1 MAVLNIYACF
11 ESSVTTTPVPMLKKL
26 FFLSLLMP
34 LFADAQVS
42 QDVAVPLTI
51 TVGQSPVSVLV
62 EWPNPT
68 GGNLLLVRR
77 TKGQQGSQWISLLSE
92 TGSTLTSYND
102 LNVAAGQIYEYAL
115 RRTTSVDAFGYAHAA
130 VYAPVTDSRGKVMVI
145 VDSTTAGALAFELDR
160 LKNDMTGDGWQVITR
175 QIGGNAT
182 VASVKNMI
190 GTTYSLDPQGLKQVL
205 LIGSV
210 PVPYSGNTAW
220 DGHGDHQGAWPA
232 DVYYGDLY
240 GLWTDASVNNITP
253 SRPANQNIPGD
264 GKFDQSYIP
273 SIVEL
278 AVGRIDFR
286 KIDASAFGE
295 AGATGLIRRY
305 LDKNHAWRTGAYEVE
320 PKALVDDNFG
330 YFGGE
335 AFAANGYRNAYPV
348 VGQANVVNA
357 DFFNNTN
364 PQTWLMGYGCGGGHY
379 QGAGGVG
386 TSSNFATDTINVVF
400 SNLFGSYFGDWD
412 HESNPFMVAA
422 LASRGGILTC
432 SWAGRP
438 HQFYQAL
445 ASGET
450 MGYCIRETH
459 NAQYNNGFVNTFGR
473 SGAHIT
479 LLGDPTL
486 RVNVVAPPSDV
497 VAETVCGNV
506 RVAWHPARKPVDGY
520 LVYRSLSAEGPFARI
535 TAQAVT
541 DTSFT
546 DYNPVEG
553 TLFYQIRS
561 VKSTGNPG
569 GGVYVNNSTGS
580 TGTVSY
586 TAPAPLQASATA
598 TVITCA
604 VPESAISAAANF
616 DVSTW
621 SWSGPGAFASSDP
634 MALTTIPGVYM
645 LTATDASGCT
655 ATAAATVQID
665 TVVSNGPLVPGT
677 AVICDGDCLDFVTA
691 GIYTVSPGQI
701 CDPGTYIVTVTN
713 SSNGCTAASSV
724 AITEPAPIQFS
735 ATITNETVQGAS
747 NGAITVIISGGTS
760 AGYQWSNGAI
770 TPTLTGLSAGVY
782 TLTVTDLTNGCSDVL
797 TFEVGVD
804 IAAAGEIA
812 GLVECSL
819 APNPA
824 VGKSTLTL
832 LLERA
837 VPVGLQLTDGTGRIV
852 RSYPAVETAELR
864 QHIDLSGLVP
874 GVYILV
880 ISADG
885 QKKSLVLAAGY

>member
-1 MAVLNIYACF
+1 MMKRF
-11 ESSVTTTPVPMLKKL
+11 L
-26 FFLSLLMP
+26 FLAFLLP
-34 LFADAQVS
+34 LFVNAQVS
-42 QDVAVPLTI
+42 QDVTVPLTA
-51 TVGQSPVSVLV
+51 TVSQSPVSVLI

-68 GGNLLLVRR
+68 GGNLLLLRR
-77 TKGQQGSQWISLLSE
+77 TKGQSGTQWISLINA

-102 LNVAAGQIYEYAL
+102 QNVVAGQTYEYAL
-115 RRTTSVDAFGYAHAA
+115 RRTTTFDAFGYAHVA
-130 VYAPVTDSRGKVMVI
+130 VHAPATDSRGKVMIVI
-145 VDSTTAGALAFELDR
+145 DSTNASALAFELDR
-160 LKNDMTGDGWQVITR
+160 LKNDMVGDGWQVITR
-175 QIGGNAT
+175 QIGSNAT
-182 VASVKNMI
+182 VTSIKSMI
-190 GTTYSLDPQGLKQVL
+190 GAAYSLDPQGLKQVL

-253 SRPANQNIPGD
+253 SRPANQNVPGD

-278 AVGRIDFR
+278 AVGRVDFR
-286 KIDASAFGE
+286 KIDAPAFGE
-295 AGATGLIRRY
+295 TDATGLIRRY

-320 PKALVDDNFG
+320 QRALVDDNFG

-348 VGQANVVNA
+348 VGSANIVNT

-386 TSSNFATDTINVVF
+386 SSSNFATDTINIVF

-486 RVNVVAPPSDV
+486 RVNVVAPPSGV
-497 VAETVCGNV
+497 QAESICGNIHV
-506 RVAWHPARKPVDGY
+506 SWQPSVKGVDGY
-520 LVYRSLSAEGPFARI
+520 LVYRSLSADGPFTRI
-535 TAQAVT
+535 SSQTVT
-541 DTSFT
+541 DTVFT
-546 DYNPVEG
+546 DFNPVEG
-553 TLFYQIRS
+553 TLYYQIRA
-561 VKSTGNPG
+561 VRNTANAG
-569 GGVYVNNSTGS
+569 GGVYTNNSTGS
-580 TGTVSY
+580 TGSVVFT
-586 TAPAPLQASATA
+586 TPAPLEVSAAA

-604 VPESAISAAANF
+604 VPEAAITSSASF
-616 DVSTW
+616 DVSSW
-621 SWSGPGAFASSDP
+621 NWSGPGGFASSDP
-634 MALTTIPGVYM
+634 VALTTIPGTYV

-655 ATAAATVQID
+655 ATTAVAVQID
-665 TVVSNGPLVPGT
+665 TVATNGPILPGT
-677 AVICDGDCLDFVTA
+677 AIICDGDCLNLVTA
-691 GIYTVSPGQI
+691 GIYTVSPSEI
-701 CDPGTYIVTVTN
+701 CDPGTYIITVTN
-713 SSNGCTAASSV
+713 SSNGCTTTSSV
-724 AITEPAPIQFS
+724 SITEPAPILFN
-735 ATITNETVQGAS
+735 ATITDETSPGAS
-747 NGAITVIISGGTS
+747 NGAITVNITSGIPVS
-760 AGYQWSNGAI
+760 FLWSNGAS
-770 TPTLTGLSAGVY
+770 TQHLTGLGAGVY
-782 TLTVTDLTNGCSDVL
+782 TLTVTDLTNGCSDIL
-797 TFEVGVD
+797 TFEVGVGMS
-804 IAAAGEIA
+804 ATGEIP
-812 GLVECSL
+812 GLVGYTL

-824 VGKSTLTL
+824 AGQSTLTL
-832 LLERA
+832 FLERA
-837 VPVGLQLTDGTGRIV
+837 LPVGLQLTDLTGRVIY
-852 RSYPAVETAELR
+852 SYPTVETADLK

-874 GVYILV
+874 GVYVLIV
-880 ISADG
+880 SADG
-885 QKKSLVLAAGY
+885 QRKCLTLVVGD

>member
-1 MAVLNIYACF
+1 
-11 ESSVTTTPVPMLKKL
+11 MLKKGL
-26 FFLSLLMP
+26 LLSLLLP
-34 LFADAQVS
+34 LFAHAQVS
-42 QDVAVPLTI
+42 QDVTVPLTA
-51 TVGQSPVSVLV
+51 TVNQSPVSVLI

-77 TKGQQGSQWISLLSE
+77 TKGQQGNQWISLLSE

-102 LNVAAGQIYEYAL
+102 LNVVAGQTYEYAL
-115 RRTTSVDAFGYAHAA
+115 RRTTSLDAFGYAHVA
-130 VYAPVTDSRGKVMVI
+130 VYAPVTDSRGKVMIV

-160 LKNDMTGDGWQVITR
+160 LKNDMTGDGWQVTTR

-190 GTTYSLDPQGLKQVL
+190 GTAYSLDPQGLKQIL

-240 GLWTDASVNNITP
+240 GLWTEASVNNTTP

-264 GKFDQSYIP
+264 GKFDQSYVP

-286 KIDASAFGE
+286 KIDAPAFGE
-295 AGATGLIRRY
+295 ANATGLVRRY

-320 PKALVDDNFG
+320 QRALVDDNFG

-348 VGQANVVNA
+348 VGSANIVNT

-386 TSSNFATDTINVVF
+386 TSSNFATDTINIVF

-450 MGYCIRETH
+450 MGYCNRETH

-486 RVNVVAPPSDV
+486 RVNVVAPPSGV
-497 VAETVCGNV
+497 QAETVCGDV
-506 RVAWHPARKPVDGY
+506 RVSWHPSVKAVDGY
-520 LVYRSLSAEGPFARI
+520 LVYRSLSAEGPFVRI

-541 DTSFT
+541 DTVFT

-553 TLFYQIRS
+553 TLYYQTRA
-561 VKSTGNPG
+561 VKSTSNPG
-569 GGVYVNNSTGS
+569 GGVYINNSTGS
-580 TGTVSY
+580 TGFVSY
-586 TAPAPLQASATA
+586 TAPAPLQASAAA

-604 VPESAISAAANF
+604 VPESAISSSANF
-616 DVSTW
+616 DVSSW
-621 SWSGPGAFASSDP
+621 NWSGPGAFTSSDP
-634 MALTTIPGVYM
+634 VALTTIPGIYM

-655 ATAAATVQID
+655 ATAVVAVQID
-665 TVVSNGPLVPGT
+665 TVAVNGSVVPGT
-677 AVICDGDCLDFVTA
+677 AVICNGDCLDFVTA

-713 SSNGCTAASSV
+713 SNNGCTATSAV
-724 AITEPAPIQFS
+724 VITEPAPIPFN
-735 ATITNETVQGAS
+735 ATITDETVPGAS
-747 NGAITVIISGGTS
+747 NGSITVIIGGGTP
-760 AGYQWSNGAI
+760 AGYLWSNGAS
-770 TPTLTGLSAGVY
+770 TPNLTGLSAGVY
-782 TLTVTDLTNGCSDVL
+782 TLTVTDLTNGCSDIL
-797 TFEVGVD
+797 TFEVGVGMS
-804 IAAAGEIA
+804 ATGEIP
-812 GLVECSL
+812 GLVNCTL

-824 VGKSTLTL
+824 AGESTLTL
-832 LLERA
+832 SLER
-837 VPVGLQLTDGTGRIV
+837 VMPVGLQLTDGTGRII
-852 RSYPAVETAELR
+852 RSYPAVETAEVGQR
-864 QHIDLSGLVP
+864 IDLTGLVP
-874 GVYILV
+874 GVYMLI

-885 QKKSLVLAAGY
+885 LRKSLPLIVGD